1 MGARALMVSS
11 TGLIVAAIAL
21 VVGWI
26 EYKVVTTI
34 VTKALRRTDTSKT
47 RAERDEFERR
57 IGLFRGITFVLL
69 VVLTPVF
76 GLWLFS

>member
-1 MGARALMVSS
+1 MVSS